1 MLKTHNHYI
10 PTQYNYND
18 TTTNKSYD
26 FYKSHGT
33 DWNKVMNMGNQLK
46 NPLPASNVYVGAK
59 NIYPE
64 MEQKGFTGL
73 EMYSSLKN
81 NTNVLPM
88 VTTFSSKKY
97 YTYI

>member
-1 MLKTHNHYI
+1 MLKHNHNI
-10 PTQYNYND
+10 PTQYNYNE

-26 FYKSHGT
+26 FYKPHGT

-46 NPLPASNVYVGAK
+46 NTLPPSNVYVGAK
-59 NIYPE
+59 NIYPL
-64 MEQKGFTGL
+64 MEEKRITGL
-73 EMYSSLKN
+73 EMYSSGKN

-88 VTTFSSKKY
+88 VNTFGSKKY

>member
-10 PTQYNYND
+10 PTQYNYNE
-18 TTTNKSYD
+18 TTTNSSYD
-26 FYKSHGT
+26 FYKPHGT
-33 DWNKVMNMGNQLK
+33 DWKKIMDMNAYK

-59 NIYPE
+59 NIYPL

-73 EMYSSLKN
+73 EMYSSGKN
-81 NTNVLPM
+81 NSNILPA
-88 VTTFSSKKY
+88 VNTFGSKQY